1 MSKETV
7 MWHRFELISH
17 NFVVVMH
24 FDFVIVVNDFFITTV
39 LVFKRKVFGIRLN
52 MTIIFHQ

>member
-1 MSKETV
+1 MLKETV

-17 NFVVVMH
+17 NFVGVVH
-24 FDFVIVVNDFFITTV
+24 FDFVIVVNDFFITIV

-52 MTIIFHQ
+52 MTILFHQ